1 MKSNNTEQTN
11 QANAIS
17 ARGLRIAIVE
27 SQYHHEICTG
37 LSTGAVDAFMN
48 AGGDSQDIL
57 HVHAPGS
64 YELVSISLA
73 LAERSDIDAVVAL
86 GCVLTGETSHDRYI
100 CDAVAHGLVNVTIRT
115 GKPVAFGVLTCITI
129 EQARARAG
137 GSKGNKG
144 IEAMH
149 AAIAATRTI
158 REIRDGGVVAR
169 SSVAIGASR

>member
-1 MKSNNTEQTN
+1 MKSTNTD
-11 QANAIS
+11 QATPRSAID
-17 ARGLRIAIVE
+17 AQGMRIGIVE
-27 SQYHHEICTG
+27 SQYHHDICMA
-37 LSTGAVDAFMN
+37 LAAGAVDAFVC
-48 AGGDSQDIL
+48 AGGDPENL
-57 HVHAPGS
+57 VHVQSPGS
-64 YELVSISLA
+64 YELISIALA

-100 CDAVAHGLVNVTIRT
+100 CDAVAHGLIDITIRT

-149 AAIAATRTI
+149 AAIAATRTVQDI
-158 REIRDGGVVAR
+158 RAGSASEV
-169 SSVAIGASR
+169 GAHR

>member
-1 MKSNNTEQTN
+1 MQSINTKQTN
-11 QANAIS
+11 PVNAIS
-17 ARGLRIAIVE
+17 SKGLRIAIVE

-48 AGGDSQDIL
+48 AGGDSQNII

-64 YELVSISLA
+64 YELVAIALA

-100 CDAVAHGLVNVTIRT
+100 CDAVAHGLVDVTIRT

-129 EQARARAG
+129 EQARARSG

-158 REIRDGGVVAR
+158 ADIRTGSIVAR
-169 SSVAIGASR
+169 TPVALGASR